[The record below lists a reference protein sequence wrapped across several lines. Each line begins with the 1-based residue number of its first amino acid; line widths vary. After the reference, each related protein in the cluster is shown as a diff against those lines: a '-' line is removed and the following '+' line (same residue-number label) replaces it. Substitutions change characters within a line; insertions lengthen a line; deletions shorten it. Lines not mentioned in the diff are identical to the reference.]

1 MLRSTTLRRFLGA
14 YVAPGRWIW
23 NHLSISVRSLPLGRA
38 YGSHVHAAVRL
49 YAERRQSF
57 ATFFLRNRAELELM
71 RRLVVDRAKDS
82 PLDMAVLACSKG
94 AEVYSMV
101 WTLRRARPDLNLRV
115 HAVDISQ
122 EMLDFA
128 QNAEYSLDTPGTTTA
143 PNHERR
149 NGDRG
154 AVTWNTRR
162 DQKQSMF
169 ERMTPEEMDSMFEV
183 VGSEARI
190 RGWLRREIAWL
201 RGDAGDPELVRALG
215 PQDIVVANRFLCH
228 VEPPAAEACLR
239 NIARLVKPGGY
250 LFVSGIDLNVR
261 SRVAR
266 DLGWKPVTD
275 LVKEIHEGDYSL
287 LQGWPLEYWGLE
299 PFCEDRPDYA
309 IRYAAVFQIGE
320 RAPLAAQSAV

>member
-1 MLRSTTLRRFLGA
+1 MDLE
-14 YVAPGRWIW
+14 P
-23 NHLSISVRSLPLGRA
+23 SLHFRPLPPTWA
-38 YGSHVHAAVRL
+38 EHTAAIVHAAVRL

-190 RGWLRREIAWL
+190 RGWLRRGNCLAPRRRRRPGACSGAGASRH
-201 RGDAGDPELVRALG
+201 RGRQPLPL
-215 PQDIVVANRFLCH
+215 
-228 VEPPAAEACLR
+228 
-239 NIARLVKPGGY
+239 
-250 LFVSGIDLNVR
+250 
-261 SRVAR
+261 SR
-266 DLGWKPVTD
+266 G
-275 LVKEIHEGDYSL
+275 
-287 LQGWPLEYWGLE
+287 
-299 PFCEDRPDYA
+299 
-309 IRYAAVFQIGE
+309 
-320 RAPLAAQSAV
+320 APSNT